1 MLFKSFNVVRSI
13 VSVESTGWGHFS
25 SICLFWDGISY
36 SLASLRVTVEPRMT
50 LNFSHYCLCPVWG
63 TGIIEP
69 NSPFMASIL
78 LAEQHPSPY
87 RRKLSSGMW
96 PLRKTE
102 TRAWSS
108 DHRLDWT
115 STKTHS
121 TWLLSSRSLSP
132 LVFSSLG
139 NTCQVSPA
147 PCLAPVRFCPDGE
160 GEETP
165 KSIEQSS
172 GDFKIRFFLLLLS
185 NTEPRKLL
193 FIKNEI
199 VMGQWLI
206 LIGFRNNSPP
216 RKQVIHFFSRKVF
229 C

>member
-13 VSVESTGWGHFS
+13 VSAESTGWGHFS

-87 RRKLSSGMW
+87 RRKLSSGVW

-132 LVFSSLG
+132 LVFLYVRYPRHHAWPQFVSVQMEKEKKHPRVLNRARVILRFVSFFFC
-139 NTCQVSPA
+139 CQTLSW
-147 PCLAPVRFCPDGE
+147 E
-160 GEETP
+160 NYY
-165 KSIEQSS
+165 
-172 GDFKIRFFLLLLS
+172 LLKM
-185 NTEPRKLL
+185 R
-193 FIKNEI
+193 
-199 VMGQWLI
+199 
-206 LIGFRNNSPP
+206 
-216 RKQVIHFFSRKVF
+216 
-229 C
+229 